1 MTGRLTA
8 LIARFGAERRGSIF
22 VELALAL
29 SFLTTLTVGGV
40 ETARYVLLVQKIERV
55 VSTSADLASS
65 GLTISSGDLDQI
77 FAASRE
83 IAVPFDLSANGTV
96 IVSSVSV
103 TGNNPPRIDWQRAGG
118 GNLSVGS
125 AIGQPGGV
133 ATLPN
138 GFTIRDGEEVI
149 VAEVYYAFE
158 PFLAPDLIAPS
169 QLYRVAF
176 FRPRLAPLTAL
187 AN

>member
-1 MTGRLTA
+1 M
-8 LIARFGAERRGSIF
+8 IARRHGWIARLAGDRRGSMF

-40 ETARYVLLVQKIERV
+40 ETARYVLLVQKLERV
-55 VSTSADLASS
+55 VSTTADLASS
-65 GLTISSGDLDQI
+65 GLTISNGDLDQL
-77 FAASRE
+77 FSASRQ
-83 IAVPFDLSANGTV
+83 IAEPFDLSGNGTV

-103 TGNNPPRIDWQRAGG
+103 TGSNPPRIDWQRAGG
-118 GNLSVGS
+118 GDLSVGS
-125 AIGQPGGV
+125 AIGTAGGV
-133 ATLPN
+133 ATLPE

-158 PFLAPDLIAPS
+158 PFIAPDVIAPS

-176 FRPRLAPLTAL
+176 YRPRLAPLTAL